1 MNYVLLDT
9 NIIINMVVDRRNQI
23 NLDYSWQRHESGW
36 KPHNYYILTKYCFH
50 VLSEEKRASIC
61 GKIKVL
67 KLNKITQR
75 SPLWVL

>member
-23 NLDYSWQRHESGW
+23 NLDYSWQRHESGL

-75 SPLWVL
+75 SPL